1 VQEDGPSPTTQ
12 DPRMSTAAHPL
23 RRTHR
28 LRPARAETRNAL
40 SSLLRLAR
48 VPLRRR
54 PWQAP
59 AA

>member
-1 VQEDGPSPTTQ
+1 MSSAEKP
-12 DPRMSTAAHPL
+12 PRAT
-23 RRTHR
+23 RR

-54 PWQAP
+54 PGIGPGA
-59 AA
+59 

>member
-1 VQEDGPSPTTQ
+1 MSSPSI
-12 DPRMSTAAHPL
+12 PL
-23 RRTHR
+23 RRTQR

-54 PWQAP
+54 RG
-59 AA
+59 AATAG

>member
-1 VQEDGPSPTTQ
+1 
-12 DPRMSTAAHPL
+12 MSTAAHPL

>member
-1 VQEDGPSPTTQ
+1 
-12 DPRMSTAAHPL
+12 MSTASNPL
-23 RRTHR
+23 HRPQR

-40 SSLLRLAR
+40 SSMLRLAR

-54 PWQAP
+54 RGFAS